1 MMAALSRV
9 SSLVANPPLD
19 IHRNSPNPPRP
30 LAELDDK
37 MVTELEYTTH
47 HPDTPS
53 ATSTMAPDGCT
64 EVKELDGD
72 IVHIPDG
79 GLRAWLV
86 VLGAC
91 HILFS
96 TFGFVNAWGV
106 FQDYYKE
113 HLFPGRTTSDIGWI
127 GSLQYMLI
135 YLPALPMGRLVDRGL
150 FLYPFWIA
158 SALYPL
164 SIILTAEVKEY
175 WQATLCH
182 GVLFGFTA
190 GILFCP
196 AIAVT
201 SQWFHHK
208 RALALGV
215 VACASSLGGTIFP
228 IITTN
233 CLKHLGFPWTMRICG
248 FICLYCTIFAS
259 LTLRNCLPPKKAAG
273 GMFNLKAFKNPA
285 YSFFT
290 VGCLLVMGGLYT
302 PLSFMDVMGK
312 EMGLGT
318 YASYLITIA
327 NAFSTIGRIGPALVA
342 DKVGSMNILIPGL
355 FGSVITTF
363 GWPFA
368 HNKAGIT
375 AVAATNG
382 IFQGSFVSL
391 LAPAC
396 AVLGNVEDIGRRFGM
411 VNTLM
416 SFGAFLAAPASG
428 ALLSK
433 TDFHAV
439 SYYAASLLIGGT
451 ACFILARHYHL
462 RKFWGKM

>member
-1 MMAALSRV
+1 
-9 SSLVANPPLD
+9 
-19 IHRNSPNPPRP
+19 
-30 LAELDDK
+30 

-53 ATSTMAPDGCT
+53 AASTVAPDGCT

-72 IVHIPDG
+72 TVHIPDG

-164 SIILTAEVKEY
+164 AIILTAEVKEY

-182 GVLFGFTA
+182 GVLFGFMA

-248 FICLYCTIFAS
+248 FICLYSTIFAS
-259 LTLRNCLPPKKAAG
+259 LTLRNCLPPKNAAG

-290 VGCLLVMGGLYT
+290 IGCFLVMGGLYT

-355 FGSVITTF
+355 FGSIITTF

-375 AVAATNG
+375 AIAATNG

>member
-1 MMAALSRV
+1 METNFSPPTRTQSPTVMAALSRV

-19 IHRNSPNPPRP
+19 IHRNSPNTPRP
-30 LAELDDK
+30 LTELGDK

-53 ATSTMAPDGCT
+53 AASTVAPDGCT

-72 IVHIPDG
+72 TVHIPDG

-96 TFGFVNAWGV
+96 TFGFV
-106 FQDYYKE
+106 
-113 HLFPGRTTSDIGWI
+113 RTGSGWI

-164 SIILTAEVKEY
+164 AIILTAEVKEY

-182 GVLFGFTA
+182 GVLFGFMA

-248 FICLYCTIFAS
+248 FICLYSTIFAS
-259 LTLRNCLPPKKAAG
+259 LTLRNCLPPKNAAG

-290 VGCLLVMGGLYT
+290 IGCFLVMGGLYT

-355 FGSVITTF
+355 FGSIITTF

-375 AVAATNG
+375 AIAATNG